1 MTDRVHGDGPTGDEL
16 TIRRAT
22 PADRPDILTLL
33 AASLGRERS
42 DPRYEALFAW
52 KHEQNVFGRSPTWVA
67 CDGPRIAGFRALMR
81 WEFRR
86 GDLIV
91 RAVRAVDTATHPDYQ
106 GRGIFTRLT
115 LQAIE
120 ELRAEGIAFV
130 FNTPNDRSRPGYLK
144 MGWQVVGR
152 LPTTIRPVHLGAM
165 PRIAS
170 ARVAADRWSA
180 ETHAGDPA
188 ADVLSDAAARAELLA
203 ALPVGPVLRTNR
215 TAAYLRWRYGSS
227 LLGYRAITAPRGLA
241 GGVAL
246 FRVRRRGPARELALC
261 DVLVPRG
268 NRKVAARLVQA
279 VFRAADADY
288 LIQIGGG
295 VVTPGGMFRLPGQ
308 GPLLTWRAVED
319 PVLPRAWDLT
329 LGDIELF

>member
-1 MTDRVHGDGPTGDEL
+1 MTDESKVDGL

-22 PADRPDILTLL
+22 PSDRAEILTLL
-33 AASLGRERS
+33 AASLGRDGS

-52 KHEQNVFGRSPTWVA
+52 KHEQNAFGPSPTWVA
-67 CDGPRIAGFRALMR
+67 CDGARIAGLRVLMP

-86 GDLIV
+86 GDLTV

-115 LQAIE
+115 LHAIE
-120 ELRAEGIAFV
+120 ELRAEGVDFV
-130 FNTPNDRSRPGYLK
+130 FNTPNDQSRPGYLK

-152 LPTTIRPVHLGAM
+152 LPTTIRPVRLGAV
-165 PRIAS
+165 PRIAA
-170 ARVAADRWSA
+170 ARVPAERWSA
-180 ETHAGDPA
+180 ETRAGDPA
-188 ADVLSDAAARAELLA
+188 ADVLTDAAARAELLA
-203 ALPVGPVLRTNR
+203 ALPVGPELRTNR
-215 TAAYLRWRYGSS
+215 TPAYLRWRYGSS

-246 FRVRRRGPARELALC
+246 FRVRRRGAARELALC

-279 VFRAADADY
+279 VLHAADADY
-288 LIQIGGG
+288 LIQLGGG
-295 VVTPGGMFRLPGQ
+295 VLTPGGMVRLPRQ
-308 GPLLTWRAVED
+308 GPLLTWRAVKD